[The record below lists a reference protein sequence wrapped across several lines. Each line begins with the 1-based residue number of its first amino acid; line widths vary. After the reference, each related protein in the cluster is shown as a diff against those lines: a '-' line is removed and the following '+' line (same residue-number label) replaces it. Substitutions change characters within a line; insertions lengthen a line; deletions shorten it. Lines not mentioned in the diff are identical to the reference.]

1 MVDNIPSKILETAVN
16 ELSKLPGV
24 GKKTALRLALHILK
38 QDKRYAD
45 SLGNSIINMRHDI
58 CYCKVCNNISDSEIC
73 NICLNPSRS
82 GHELC
87 IVQDIRDVMAIERT
101 GQFKGLYHVLGG
113 VISPIDGISAE
124 DLFIGNLINKIGE
137 YNVEEI
143 IFALPS
149 TVEGDTTGFYLF
161 KMLNHFNIHFTTI
174 ARGISIGE
182 ELEYIDEITLGRS
195 IISRVDYQLAGVN

>member
-1 MVDNIPSKILETAVN
+1 MDNIPSKILEAAVN
-16 ELSKLPGV
+16 ELSKLPGI
-24 GKKTALRLALHILK
+24 GRKTALRLALHVLK

-45 SLGNSIINMRHDI
+45 NLGNSIINMRHEI
-58 CYCKVCNNISDSEIC
+58 HYCKICNNISDSEIC
-73 NICLNPSRS
+73 DVCSNPARSRQ
-82 GHELC
+82 ELC

-113 VISPIDGISAE
+113 VISPIDGISAD
-124 DLFIGNLINKIGE
+124 DLFISNLISK
-137 YNVEEI
+137 VEEYKTEEI
-143 IFALPS
+143 LFALPS

-161 KMLNHFNIHFTTI
+161 KMLGHLNIHFTTI

-195 IISRVDYQLAGVN
+195 ILSRVDYQLASVN